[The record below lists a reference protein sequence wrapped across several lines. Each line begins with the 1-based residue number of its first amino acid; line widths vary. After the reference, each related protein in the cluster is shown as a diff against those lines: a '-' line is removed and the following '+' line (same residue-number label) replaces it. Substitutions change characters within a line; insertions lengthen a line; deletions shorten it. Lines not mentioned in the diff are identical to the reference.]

1 MKVIYTKD
9 ELTKELD
16 KKRQKSL
23 SIGFVPTMGALHEG
37 HLSLIKESRKNCDVS
52 VVSIFVNPTQ
62 FNNPEDLKNYPRDT
76 EKDLKL
82 VESIG
87 GNIVFIPEVLE
98 MYPEED
104 NRQFE
109 FGDLGNIMEGAK
121 RPGHFNGVAQ
131 IVSKLFYIVQPD
143 KAFFGMKDF
152 QQIAIVSEM
161 VRLLKIDV
169 EIVPCSTVREKDGL
183 AMSSRNLL
191 LTKEQRE
198 DAPIIY
204 KTMKEAINKIKT
216 MNPKEI
222 KEWITNTINSRETL
236 RTEYVEIVS
245 AKNLKETISWNEDGE
260 KAMCLAVFAG
270 NVRLIDNI
278 LIK

>member
-87 GNIVFIPEVLE
+87 GDIVFIPEVLE

-216 MNPKEI
+216 MTPKEI